1 MSEIRRLSYDELE
14 EGLRE
19 TLRPKVERLGYL
31 GEFFAVGG
39 HQPAATRL
47 FQEFTE
53 ALKGALPSEL
63 TEVVALCV
71 ASTLDNEYERT
82 QHEQLSSK
90 QGFSNEWI
98 AAAVGRGDPGVL
110 SEAARAA
117 RDLAASMVAGYG
129 RGSAPVLAEAVKV
142 LGEEHAVGVLLT
154 VGRYVAHAVV
164 SNTLEL
170 RAPVPSVLA

>member
-1 MSEIRRLSYDELE
+1 MNEIRRLRYDELD

-19 TLRPKVERLGYL
+19 LLRPKVERLGYL

-53 ALKGALPSEL
+53 ALKAALPAEL

-71 ASTLDNEYERT
+71 ASTLGNDYERT
-82 QHEQLSSK
+82 QHEQLSYK
-90 QGFSNEWI
+90 LGFSREWI
-98 AAAVGRGDPGVL
+98 AAAVGQAAPDVL
-110 SEAARAA
+110 SQAAKAARA
-117 RDLAASMVAGYG
+117 LAASMVAGYG
-129 RGSAPVLAEAVKV
+129 RGSAPVLTEAVKV
-142 LGEEHAVGVLLT
+142 LGEERAVGVLLT
-154 VGRYVAHAVV
+154 VGRYIAHAVV